1 MPSLLRNPYTYGM
14 DSQGQHRVGRA
25 SLRVCSLLVITT
37 AALALPWSS
46 LRADTFRLAT
56 GGEVQGDWLNKEEA
70 PLVRYVI
77 RQPSGMILKLTQEQV
92 REHRREQP
100 AEKEYEER
108 APRTPDTVEGQWKLA
123 DWCRDHHLMRQ
134 RTSHLERV
142 IELEPNHQAARAL
155 LGFAFVDGRWT
166 TKQDLHQ
173 SEGYVFYKGR
183 WRTSQEIELMESR
196 SKRDLAEK
204 AWLAK
209 LVRLRSHLGSD
220 QGAAETISATK
231 DVNAIPAIA
240 TLLAR
245 ERARAVKILFIDV
258 LENMHCPDAVQ
269 VLVKVSLSDPD
280 EEVYHYCIDKIVRL
294 KVPHVADVFIGA
306 LKDSN
311 NTVVNRAAMALARID
326 DPAAIS
332 PLIEAL
338 VTVHQR
344 TLPSRISP
352 DATAASFSA
361 DGGTSFGQN
370 AGPRVIVSRVQNQEV
385 LAALTKLTQT
395 TFGYDQ
401 RAWRL
406 WYDQE
411 KRAQAAKKEG
421 QISPP

>member
-1 MPSLLRNPYTYGM
+1 LPSLLRNPYTYGM
-14 DSQGQHRVGRA
+14 NSSGQYRVGRD
-25 SLRVCSLLVITT
+25 LQRRGCLLGIV
-37 AALALPWSS
+37 ALTGLLPVTFV
-46 LRADTFRLAT
+46 RADTFRLAT
-56 GGEVQGDWLNKEEA
+56 GGVVQGEWLNKAET

-77 RQPSGMILKLTQEQV
+77 RQPSGLIIKLTQEQV
-92 REHRREQP
+92 REHLREQP
-100 AEKEYEER
+100 AEKEYEQR
-108 APRTPDTVEGQWKLA
+108 APLTADTVEGQWKLA
-123 DWCRDHHLMRQ
+123 LWCRDNHLERQ
-134 RTSHLERV
+134 RISHLQRV
-142 IELEPNHQAARAL
+142 IELEPNHSSARAL

-166 TKQDLHQ
+166 TKQDLHHA
-173 SEGYVFYKGR
+173 EGYEFYKGR

-196 SKRDLAEK
+196 SKRELAEK

-209 LVRLRSHLGSD
+209 LVRLRGHLGND
-220 QGAAETISATK
+220 QGAAETIIAIK
-231 DVNAIPAIA
+231 DTNAIPAIA

-245 ERARAVKILFIDV
+245 ERVRTFKMLFIDV
-258 LENMHCPDAVQ
+258 LENMHTADAVQ

-294 KVPHVADVFIGA
+294 KIPHVADAFIGA
-306 LKDSN
+306 LKDPSN
-311 NTVVNRAAMALARID
+311 PVVNRAAMALARID

-344 TLPSRISP
+344 TLPSRISA

-370 AGPRVIVSRVQNQEV
+370 DGPRVIVSRVQNQEV
-385 LAALTKLTQT
+385 LAALTTLTQT

-411 KRAQAAKKEG
+411 KRARAAKAEARIER
-421 QISPP
+421 Q

>member
-1 MPSLLRNPYTYGM
+1 MNS
-14 DSQGQHRVGRA
+14 SGQHRVGRD
-25 SLRVCSLLVITT
+25 LQRIGCLLVIVIV
-37 AALALPWSS
+37 ALVLPWSS

-92 REHRREQP
+92 REHLREQP

-108 APRTPDTVEGQWKLA
+108 ALRTPDTVEGQWKLA

-142 IELEPNHQAARAL
+142 IELEPNHPAARAL

-166 TKQDLHQ
+166 TKRDLHHD
-173 SEGYVFYKGR
+173 EGFEFYKGR

-196 SKRDLAEK
+196 SKRELAEK

-209 LVRLRSHLGSD
+209 LVRLRGHLGND
-220 QGAAETISATK
+220 QGAAEIISATK
-231 DVNAIPAIA
+231 DANAIPAIA
-240 TLLAR
+240 TLLFR
-245 ERARAVKILFIDV
+245 ERDRAVKMLFIDV
-258 LENMHCPDAVQ
+258 LENMRTADAVQ

-294 KVPHVADVFIGA
+294 KVPHVADAFIGA
-306 LKDSN
+306 LKHTSN
-311 NTVVNRAAMALARID
+311 PVVNRAAMALARID

-344 TLPSRISP
+344 TLPSRVSP

-370 AGPRVIVSRVQNQEV
+370 DGPRVIISRVQNQEV
-385 LAALTKLTQT
+385 LAALTTLTQT

-406 WYDQE
+406 WHDQE
-411 KRAQAAKKEG
+411 KRARAAKAEARIER
-421 QISPP
+421 Q

>member
-1 MPSLLRNPYTYGM
+1 MLFVARNPYTYGM
-14 DSQGQHRVGRA
+14 NSSGQHRVGRD
-25 SLRVCSLLVITT
+25 LQRVGCLLGIV
-37 AALALPWSS
+37 ALTCVLPVT
-46 LRADTFRLAT
+46 LVRADTFRLAT
-56 GGEVQGDWLNKEEA
+56 GGEVQGDWLNKEET

-100 AEKEYEER
+100 AEMEYEER
-108 APRTPDTVEGQWKLA
+108 ATRTPDTVEGQWKLA

-166 TKQDLHQ
+166 TKQDLHHA
-173 SEGYVFYKGR
+173 EGYEFYKGR

-209 LVRLRSHLGSD
+209 LVRLRGHLGSD
-220 QGAAETISATK
+220 QGAAETIRATK

-240 TLLAR
+240 TMLAR
-245 ERARAVKILFIDV
+245 ERVREVKMLFIDV
-258 LENMHCPDAVQ
+258 LENIHTADAVQ
-269 VLVKVSLSDPD
+269 VMVKVSLSDPD

-294 KVPHVADVFIGA
+294 KVPHVADAFIGA

-311 NTVVNRAAMALARID
+311 NPVVNRAAMALARID

-344 TLPSRISP
+344 TLSSRISP

-385 LAALTKLTQT
+385 LAALTKLTQA
-395 TFGYDQ
+395 TFGFDQ

-411 KRAQAAKKEG
+411 KRAQAAKEQG
-421 QISPP
+421 RLSPP